1 MSRYIPP
8 EEMSEAQIREQLDA
22 EYQWLETATDILCA
36 AFWAIVGAM
45 AVVWLARF
53 FLGRH

>member
-1 MSRYIPP
+1 MMMAWLIV
-8 EEMSEAQIREQLDA
+8 ID
-22 EYQWLETATDILCA
+22 QWLETAPDILCA
-36 AFWAIVGAM
+36 AFWALGAM

>member
-1 MSRYIPP
+1 MILIWS
-8 EEMSEAQIREQLDA
+8 LLVD
-22 EYQWLETATDILCA
+22 QWLEAVTEVLCA

-53 FLGRH
+53 FLGRR